1 MADVSNGTAWFRRG
15 DSDSSKSLIWPPP
28 LGVSYTAEELEEIY
42 INETDAAKKQE
53 IRQQYIDMQS
63 KFYTRAEA
71 NERYFNM
78 DEVRAK
84 AALLGVPFG
93 LGLLIDAIAFAMSKK
108 PKPGQYSFNEGKL
121 SIIGGGASTPSLT
134 FSQIDN
140 RITIHCSL
148 VRGEKGKDAK

>member
-1 MADVSNGTAWFRRG
+1 MDVSNGTAWFRRG
-15 DSDSSKSLIWPPP
+15 DSDSSKSLTWPPP
-28 LGVSYTAEELEEIY
+28 VGVTYTAEELEEVFE
-42 INETDAAKKQE
+42 NETDAAMKEE

-71 NERYFNM
+71 EERYLNM

-93 LGLLIDAIAFAMSKK
+93 LGLLIDAIAFYMSKK
-108 PKPGQYSFNEGKL
+108 PKPGQYSFNKGRLTTL
-121 SIIGGGASTPSLT
+121 SGASTNPSLT
-134 FSQIDN
+134 FSQIDD
-140 RITIHCSL
+140 RIIINCAL